1 MPRLLV
7 TAAVALAAVVA
18 LPSLAQGATLYQDG
32 HHKRILLQDQTGD
45 TNLVSVVGSKSVVIE
60 DLNVPIKIDNLP
72 SCMHTDE
79 DRRAVRCPN
88 VVNVELDLGDGQD
101 HVRVD
106 SRLPVEIEGDAGR
119 DHYLATTTGGPSQVD
134 FEGGTGVDRVS
145 YFYATDGVHVSVD
158 SEPDDGRP
166 GDADRI
172 RKDVETVI
180 GSQFADF
187 IVGNDRTVELRGFD
201 GDDQITGGSAAELLS
216 GGDGNDRIDARDG
229 ALDSVDCG
237 GWLLDRAL
245 VDPVEA
251 SITGCAEVV
260 G

>member
-7 TAAVALAAVVA
+7 TAAVALAAAVA
-18 LPSLAQGATLYQDG
+18 LPSLAQGATLHQDG
-32 HHKRILLQDQTGD
+32 HHKRILLQDVAGD
-45 TNLVSVVGSKSVVIE
+45 TNLVSVEGSKSVVIR
-60 DLNVPIKIDNLP
+60 DINVPIKVANLP
-72 SCMHTDE
+72 SCMPFE
-79 DRRAVRCPN
+79 DGYAVRCAN
-88 VVNVELDLGDGQD
+88 VRNVELDLGDGQD
-101 HVRVD
+101 VVNVD

-119 DHYLATTTGGPSQVD
+119 DTYIATTTGGPSQVD
-134 FEGGTGVDRVS
+134 FQGGTGIDTAN
-145 YFYATDGVHVSVD
+145 YFYATAGVNVSVND
-158 SEPDDGRP
+158 NLENDGRA

-172 RKDVETVI
+172 AKDVETVF
-180 GSQFADF
+180 GSQFDDSIA
-187 IVGNDRTVELRGFD
+187 GNDRTVRLDGND
-201 GDDQITGGSAAELLS
+201 GDDDIVGGTAAELLS
-216 GGDGNDRIDARDG
+216 GGPGNDRIDARDG